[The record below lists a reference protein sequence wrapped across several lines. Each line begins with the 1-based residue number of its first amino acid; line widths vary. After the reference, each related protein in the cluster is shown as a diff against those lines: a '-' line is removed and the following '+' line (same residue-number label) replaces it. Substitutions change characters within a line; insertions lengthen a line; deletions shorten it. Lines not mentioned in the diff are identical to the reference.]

1 MSHKGSQEMRKQ
13 YGRQEVAF
21 NLLEPE
27 RRARPG
33 LDYTCT
39 KHSNAVTA
47 IDKEIGHKASSQD
60 PRTKP
65 TPLNTMQPG
74 VGACILNF
82 STTPAYYCIRNEWF
96 FIARM
101 RFPPKGMLQ
110 FLFFRLSVHLSVVA
124 VVSCCFCGSST
135 RRSTQSWCDSRHDSH
150 GLWVRRIHMIRDPEK
165 YPV

>member
-39 KHSNAVTA
+39 KHSSAVTA
-47 IDKEIGHKASSQD
+47 LDKEIGRKASSQD

-74 VGACILNF
+74 LGYQLSTSIGAPGLLSMGRQNCNQGN
-82 STTPAYYCIRNEWF
+82 AVY
-96 FIARM
+96 RM
-101 RFPPKGMLQ
+101 GGQ
-110 FLFFRLSVHLSVVA
+110 SSVPGTL
-124 VVSCCFCGSST
+124 SST
-135 RRSTQSWCDSRHDSH
+135 SLSLAKSQVNMEPSSNSQGLSGRFTKTLPRHNPIT
-150 GLWVRRIHMIRDPEK
+150 GEMK
-165 YPV
+165 TY